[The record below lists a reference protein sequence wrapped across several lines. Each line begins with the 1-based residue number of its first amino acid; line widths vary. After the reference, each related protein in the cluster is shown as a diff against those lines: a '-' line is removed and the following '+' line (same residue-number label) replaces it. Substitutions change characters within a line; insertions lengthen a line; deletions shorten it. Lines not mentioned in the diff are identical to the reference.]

1 MVSGRSVLIV
11 LGAFVLIQVV
21 PYGRDHQSPAQRD
34 EPAWDSPE
42 TRTLFF
48 QACRDCHSNETVWP
62 WYSHVAPASWL
73 VRGDVEEGRSH
84 FNVSDW
90 GREKQHG
97 DEAAEMVRSEE
108 MPLWF
113 YLPLHPEARLSAE
126 QSALFV
132 AGLERTFP
140 EEAEPADE
148 SGTDEHHD
156 HDH

>member
-1 MVSGRSVLIV
+1 MVSGRSVIVV
-11 LGAFVLIQVV
+11 LGAFVLMQIV
-21 PYGRDHQSPAQRD
+21 PYGSDHQNPAQRD

-62 WYSHVAPASWL
+62 WYSHIAPVSWL
-73 VRGDVEEGRSH
+73 VQADVEEGRSH

-97 DEAAEMVRSEE
+97 DEAAEMVRSGE

-113 YLPLHPEARLSAE
+113 YLPLHPEAQLSPP
-126 QSALFV
+126 QSELLV
-132 AGLERTFP
+132 AGLARTFP
-140 EEAEPADE
+140 ETTEP
-148 SGTDEHHD
+148 D
-156 HDH
+156 HGH